1 MPETPKAETL
11 VHATC
16 LALEGR
22 GLLLRGPS
30 GSGKSDLALRL
41 IEEGARLVAD
51 DQTLL
56 TETDGRLIARSPD
69 SIAGKLEVRGVG
81 IRRVPSL
88 SETTLELI
96 VDLVGSGAVERLPD
110 PQSESLGGV
119 ELPRIAL
126 DPFAASAPLK
136 LRLALEGLPRHGV
149 IESFSEQRSSAE
161 APLVVLVTGLSGA
174 GHSTALRILEDQGF
188 EAIDN
193 LPLRLLKRV
202 LKDEERGRPLAIG
215 TDTRTRGFATQAF
228 LETLDAL
235 LANPGYDLRLVYL
248 DCEDEVLVRR
258 FTETR
263 RRHPMATDRPLA
275 DGIAAERVLLAPL
288 RQRAGIHI
296 DTSHLHTSELGRVL
310 SGHLGLEKTSG
321 LSLFVTSFS
330 YRKGLPRE
338 ADLVFDV
345 RFLRNPHYQAELRPL
360 TGLDMAVARYVEAD
374 PGFDDFYQRLTSLL
388 GPLLPRYE
396 AEGKSYLTLA
406 IGCTGGRH
414 RSVAIAERLAQW
426 FLTQGRSVTLG
437 HRDLPG
443 GEGEARTLEPPA
455 QRA

>member
-202 LKDEERGRPLAIG
+202 LKDEERGWPLAIG

-235 LANPGYDLRLVYL
+235 LTPSN
-248 DCEDEVLVRR
+248 
-258 FTETR
+258 
-263 RRHPMATDRPLA
+263 DRPVAIPRFNKAL
-275 DGIAAERVLLAPL
+275 DDRYPRERWDSVDEGVDLVLLEGWCLGARPQDEDVLATPLNRLEREEDPDGTWRRQVNRALSREFEPLYRRIEQWVMLRAP
-288 RQRAGIHI
+288 
-296 DTSHLHTSELGRVL
+296 
-310 SGHLGLEKTSG
+310 
-321 LSLFVTSFS
+321 SFDCV
-330 YRKGLPRE
+330 YRWRRE
-338 ADLVFDV
+338 QEQSRLQITKRYDES
-345 RFLRNPHYQAELRPL
+345 AEL
-360 TGLDMAVARYVEAD
+360 D
-374 PGFDDFYQRLTSLL
+374 PIIQEGQRL
-388 GPLLPRYE
+388 
-396 AEGKSYLTLA
+396 EGQ
-406 IGCTGGRH
+406 
-414 RSVAIAERLAQW
+414 IADKNR
-426 FLTQGRSVTLG
+426 
-437 HRDLPG
+437 
-443 GEGEARTLEPPA
+443 GE
-455 QRA
+455 